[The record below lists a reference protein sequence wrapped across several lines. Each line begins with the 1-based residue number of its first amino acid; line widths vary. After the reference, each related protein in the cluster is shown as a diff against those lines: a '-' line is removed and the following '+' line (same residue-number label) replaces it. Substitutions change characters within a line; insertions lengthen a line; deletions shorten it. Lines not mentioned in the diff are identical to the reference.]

1 MIRINDRLSISESE
15 VRMSFVRASGPGGQN
30 VNKVS
35 TAVEL
40 RFDAARSPSLTPEVR
55 DRLMRLAGSRL
66 TREGEIV
73 IEAQSHRSQE
83 MNRQEALARL
93 TDMLRQAAHKPKPRK
108 KTRPSR
114 SARER
119 RLEGKRRRSRAKERR
134 REQRIE
140 E

>member
-1 MIRINDRLSISESE
+1 MIRITDNLLIAESE

-40 RFDAARSPSLTPEVR
+40 RFDAARSPSLTPEMR

-83 MNRQEALARL
+83 MNRQEALTRL
-93 TDMLRQAAHKPKPRK
+93 TALLRQAAHKPKPRK
-108 KTRPSR
+108 RTRPSR
-114 SARER
+114 AARER
-119 RLEGKRRRSRAKERR
+119 RLEGKRRRSRAKEQR
-134 REQRIE
+134 REQRTE
-140 E
+140 D